1 MKPADHFSR
10 QSSHYRDSRPGYPPA
25 LYGFLGSAV
34 ARAET
39 ALDCATGSGQAAVDL
54 SDRFAEVIAF
64 DLSARQVAQAA
75 AHPRVHYLVADA
87 AQLPLPDRRVDLVT
101 VAQALHWLDLPAFY
115 AEVGR
120 VARTGAVIAAWTYGR
135 IRVTPTVDAVIA
147 RLYEDLVGPY
157 WPAERRHVENGYR
170 DLPFPFEPLAVP
182 PLSLEADW
190 PLQRVIGYLASWS
203 AVQRYKDAVGSDPV
217 EAVHAKLSA
226 AWGVDKRLRRIEWP
240 LAIRAGRIA

>member
-115 AEVGR
+115 AEVR
-120 VARTGAVIAAWTYGR
+120 RIARPGAVVAAWTYGLM
-135 IRVTPTVDAVIA
+135 RVAPAIDAIVD
-147 RLYEDLVGPY
+147 RLYTEIVGAY
-157 WPAERRHVENGYR
+157 WPPERTGESTGPSRWR
-170 DLPFPFEPLAVP
+170 P
-182 PLSLEADW
+182 ST
-190 PLQRVIGYLASWS
+190 
-203 AVQRYKDAVGSDPV
+203 
-217 EAVHAKLSA
+217 A
-226 AWGVDKRLRRIEWP
+226 APG
-240 LAIRAGRIA
+240 GRSVSSTAA